1 MKIRVNSLAASI
13 LMNVSLGSIFVT
25 TMLNVSILM
34 AVLIV
39 NVEQVLM
46 VEVSMMSKAVLILMN
61 V

>member
-1 MKIRVNSLAASI
+1 MNSLAASI

-34 AVLIV
+34 AVLIA

-46 VEVSMMSKAVLILMN
+46 EEVLMMSKAVLILMN

>member
-1 MKIRVNSLAASI
+1 MNSLAASI

-34 AVLIV
+34 AVLIA

-46 VEVSMMSKAVLILMN
+46 EEVSMMSKAVLILMN